1 MIDKAIKALE
11 GYIYWAKITV
21 PNQYGK
27 YSCELVLSDK
37 DADYFESIGVP
48 TINGTAK
55 KQDGS
60 LKTSDH
66 YEGRAVV
73 ISRNIN
79 RKDGTPNIKPKLYDA
94 NGEQID
100 SIVWNGSKVTAKYRI
115 WETENQFGHFV
126 GLDLIKVRVDEEAP
140 RPEET
145 DFNDD
150 DF

>member
-79 RKDGTPNIKPKLYDA
+79 RKDGSPNQL
-94 NGEQID
+94 
-100 SIVWNGSKVTAKYRI
+100 
-115 WETENQFGHFV
+115 
-126 GLDLIKVRVDEEAP
+126 VDTNEY
-140 RPEET
+140 
-145 DFNDD
+145 
-150 DF
+150 